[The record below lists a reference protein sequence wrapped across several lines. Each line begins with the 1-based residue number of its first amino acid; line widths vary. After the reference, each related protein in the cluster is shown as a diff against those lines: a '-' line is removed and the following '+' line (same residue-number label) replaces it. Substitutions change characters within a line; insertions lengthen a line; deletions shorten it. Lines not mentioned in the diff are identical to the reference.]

1 MGILTL
7 ERLAPSGRLAAA
19 FRARTSENAP
29 STHLGEYRSNSQGA
43 TYGCAPRRPRRGED
57 PETESRIRYT
67 AFQTHQRGGWVLGE
81 DRNTNANTNGPIRV
95 LLADDQTLF
104 REGLAGI
111 LASYGGMEVIAEVPN
126 DAEALR
132 LVGELSPDV
141 LIMQVQ
147 MPFQRALQT
156 LKAMRSFADPPKVV
170 IVTMFESPRYVRGL
184 TGVGASAY
192 LLKTS
197 SSEHLVAAVRAAVLD
212 PSSENAVVG
221 MPRQMLEGTEEGVES
236 VLSARELEILLLSAR
251 GLSNHQI
258 ASSLNLSE
266 ATVKRHLANIYP
278 KMGVGSRGEAA
289 REALMRD
296 WITIEEVT
304 ERPPGEGG

>member
-1 MGILTL
+1 M
-7 ERLAPSGRLAAA
+7 
-19 FRARTSENAP
+19 
-29 STHLGEYRSNSQGA
+29 
-43 TYGCAPRRPRRGED
+43 
-57 PETESRIRYT
+57 
-67 AFQTHQRGGWVLGE
+67 GE
-81 DRNTNANTNGPIRV
+81 DRNTNVMASGPVRV
-95 LLADDQTLF
+95 LLADDHTMF
-104 REGLAGI
+104 REGLASI
-111 LASYGGMEVIAEVPN
+111 LASYGGLEVVAEVPN
-126 DAEALR
+126 DEVALR

-197 SSEHLVAAVRAAVLD
+197 SSEHLVAAVRAAALD
-212 PSSENAVVG
+212 PASENAVVG

-236 VLSARELEILLLSAR
+236 VLSARELEILLLAAR

-278 KMGVGSRGEAA
+278 KMGVSSRGEAA
-289 REALMRD
+289 REALMRG
-296 WITIEEVT
+296 WITIEEIT
-304 ERPPGEGG
+304 ERAPGEGG